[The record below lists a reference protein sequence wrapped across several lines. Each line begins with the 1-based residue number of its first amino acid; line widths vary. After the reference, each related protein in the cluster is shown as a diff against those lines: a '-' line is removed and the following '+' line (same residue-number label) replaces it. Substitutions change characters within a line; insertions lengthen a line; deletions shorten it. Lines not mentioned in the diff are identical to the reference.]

1 VSYVAQKSEK
11 ALEDAKKMPNKAAIT
26 LFGETAK
33 LDQYREEGDAFL
45 HELKQAEDE
54 AIDLTSAFLYRLLE
68 LLEMRLTLRA
78 GNLEGAM
85 WKSKL
90 NYTFRRNV
98 FDRIKEKSK
107 TDQAERLL
115 EQCDNMIEH
124 HPEVARMVLNEF
136 IYKRRRA
143 S

>member
-11 ALEDAKKMPNKAAIT
+11 ALEDAKEMDGKAAIT

-45 HELKQAEDE
+45 YELKQAENE